1 MLRSAQSD
9 HLHDEDYELS
19 NDVSE
24 HHFGGRHSGDPASIQ
39 KSFLPLDDEGQGGEA
54 DGHEVGDGQDD
65 PRSHELG
72 EGGVV
77 GSVHRLLEHHGQR
90 SLGVGT

>member
-1 MLRSAQSD
+1 MREHDLR
-9 HLHDEDYELS
+9 
-19 NDVSE
+19 
-24 HHFGGRHSGDPASIQ
+24 GGHPGHPAPIQ

-72 EGGVV
+72 EGGLVAA
-77 GSVHRLLEHHGQR
+77 VHRFFEDNWQGCLEIKG
-90 SLGVGT
+90 LGN